1 MIRGVG
7 NQSNIYQNNNN
18 GSSKAKA
25 AQAEKEQVASRL
37 EELKA
42 SIENGEY
49 KVDLDKLAQKMAKD
63 LS

>member
-18 GSSKAKA
+18 GNTKSKA
-25 AQAEKEQVASRL
+25 AQTASEQKADRL

-42 SIENGEY
+42 SIDKGEY
-49 KVDLDKLAQKMAKD
+49 KVNLDKLAEKMAKE